1 MLKAIDQTNV
11 QTTAQSLMAFLDRED
26 VSVPGNML
34 EAIVSG
40 KSLLRALVAGQLVIA
55 QNVEEPKKEEKKPEV
70 KKVEKKPDEAKKA
83 A

>member
-1 MLKAIDQTNV
+1 MLKPVDQQNV
-11 QTTAQSLMAFLDRED
+11 QATAQSMMAFLDRED

-40 KSLLRALVAGQLVIA
+40 KSLLRALVSGQLVVA
-55 QNVEEPKKEEKKPEV
+55 QNIEEPKKEAEKPAE
-70 KKVEKKPDEAKKA
+70 KKVEKKPAEPKKA

>member
-1 MLKAIDQTNV
+1 MLKPVDQQNV
-11 QTTAQSLMAFLDRED
+11 QATAQSMMAFLDRED

-40 KSLLRALVAGQLVIA
+40 KSLLRALVSGQLVVA
-55 QNVEEPKKEEKKPEV
+55 QNIEEPKPEV
-70 KKVEKKPDEAKKA
+70 KPVAKKSDEKKPADSKKA